1 VVFRVWGKH
10 VQRHPA
16 VVVVV
21 VLAEALPVVNLSLI
35 LQQHRQQQGQGA
47 NHECA
52 RLSLAPSLSR
62 CVWLLYLFCLPA
74 FVCG

>member
-1 VVFRVWGKH
+1 MCNDT
-10 VQRHPA
+10 PLLLLL
-16 VVVVV
+16 
-21 VLAEALPVVNLSLI
+21 LAEAPPVVNLSLI

-62 CVWLLYLFCLPA
+62 CVWLLCLFCLPA